1 MYRPGVKSMSK
12 AQKISVAR
20 ILTAAVLLA
29 AELLLPVSGPV
40 SLIICIAAYLV
51 VGAEVVYEAFK
62 ELFTGQAFGEN
73 LLMTIATIGAFFIQ
87 EYSEA
92 VLVMLLYQIGEL
104 FQSMAVGK
112 SRRAISDLMELRPDT
127 ANVMRDGQLVQVH
140 PIEVKAGMEIIVKPG
155 EKVPLDGTVM
165 QGNSYIDASALTG
178 EALPQQVGPGSA
190 VLSGSVN
197 TSAPLQ
203 ITVTKEYNESTATK
217 ILNMIEDVGGKKARA
232 ESFITKFSKYYT
244 PIVVGCAVL
253 LAVLPILFVKDA
265 VASEWIRRALMF
277 LVVSCPCALVI
288 SVPLSYFGGIGC
300 ASKNGILIKGSNS
313 VDALAGVTAVAMDKT
328 GTLTKGQLQVAAVE
342 AQGFAE
348 EQVLEYAALTEWYS
362 DHPIALAIKR
372 AYGEELEQQPEQS
385 EEIAG
390 KGMVARLQGKRI
402 AVGNAQ
408 LMDLEGAAYA
418 PYEGGGSAVYVSVD
432 GVYAGRILV
441 KDQLRAEAGQAIRQ
455 LKQLGVQNITMLSG
469 DSQAA
474 VREVAE
480 QLEIDARGELLP
492 GDKVEQ
498 VEQLIAANE
507 SGKLAFVGDGINDAP
522 VLTRADVGVAMGT
535 IGKDAAIEAADM
547 VIMGDDLRK
556 LPAAIQISRKVS
568 RIVKQNI
575 SIALIIKIGVLIL
588 SALGWSNMILAIFA
602 DVGVMILAIINAMR
616 TLKIKLP
623 QLED

>member
-1 MYRPGVKSMSK
+1 MSK
-12 AQKISVAR
+12 AQRISVAR

-178 EALPQQVGPGSA
+178 ESLPQQVGPGSA

-348 EQVLEYAALTEWYS
+348 KQVLEYAALTEWYS

-408 LMDLEGAAYA
+408 LMELEGAAYA

>member
-1 MYRPGVKSMSK
+1 MSK
-12 AQKISVAR
+12 AQKISAAR

-178 EALPQQVGPGSA
+178 ESLPQQVGPGSA

-408 LMDLEGAAYA
+408 LMELEGAAYA

-556 LPAAIQISRKVS
+556 LPAAIQISKKVS

>member
-1 MYRPGVKSMSK
+1 MSK

-178 EALPQQVGPGSA
+178 ESLPQQVGPGSA

-408 LMDLEGAAYA
+408 LMELEGAAYA

-432 GVYAGRILV
+432 RVYAGRILV
-441 KDQLRAEAGQAIRQ
+441 KDQLRAEAGKAIRQ

>member
-12 AQKISVAR
+12 AQKTSAAR

-73 LLMTIATIGAFFIQ
+73 LLMTIATIGAFFIR

-178 EALPQQVGPGSA
+178 ESLPQQVGPGSA

-408 LMDLEGAAYA
+408 LMELEGAAYT

-498 VEQLIAANE
+498 VEQLIEANE

-588 SALGWSNMILAIFA
+588 SAIGWSNMILAIFA

>member
-1 MYRPGVKSMSK
+1 MSK
-12 AQKISVAR
+12 AQKISVGK
-20 ILTAAVLLA
+20 ILAATVLLVA
-29 AELLLPVSGPV
+29 GLLLPVSETI
-40 SLIICIAAYLV
+40 SFIICIAAYLM
-51 VGAEVVYEAFK
+51 VGADVVYEAFK

-73 LLMTIATIGAFFIQ
+73 LLMTIATIGAFFIR

-127 ANVMRDGQLVQVH
+127 ANVMRDGRLVQVH

-155 EKVPLDGTVM
+155 EKIPLDGTVS
-165 QGNSYIDASALTG
+165 QGNSYIDSSALTG
-178 EALPQQVGPGSA
+178 ESVPQQVGPGST

-232 ESFITKFSKYYT
+232 ESFITRFSRYYT

-253 LAVLPILFVKDA
+253 LAVLPILLVKDV

-342 AQGFAE
+342 PQGLE
-348 EQVLEYAALTEWYS
+348 EGQVLEYAALTEWYS

-390 KGMVARLQGKRI
+390 KGMVAHLQGKRI

-408 LMDLEGAAYA
+408 LMELEGAAYA

-432 GVYAGRILV
+432 GTYAGRILV
-441 KDQLRAEAGQAIRQ
+441 KDQLRPEAGQAIRQ
-455 LKQLGVQNITMLSG
+455 LKRLGVKNITMLSG
-469 DSQAA
+469 DSRAA

-480 QLEIDARGELLP
+480 QLGVNARGELLP

-507 SGKLAFVGDGINDAP
+507 PGKLAFVGDGINDAP

-588 SALGWSNMILAIFA
+588 SALGWSNMIMAIFA
-602 DVGVMILAIINAMR
+602 DVGVMVLAIINAMR
-616 TLKIKLP
+616 TLKIGLP
-623 QLED
+623 Q

>member
-1 MYRPGVKSMSK
+1 MSK
-12 AQKISVAR
+12 AQKISVGK
-20 ILTAAVLLA
+20 ILAATVLLVA
-29 AELLLPVSGPV
+29 GLLLPVSETI
-40 SLIICIAAYLV
+40 SFIICIAAYLM
-51 VGAEVVYEAFK
+51 VGADVVYEAFK

-73 LLMTIATIGAFFIQ
+73 LLMTIATIGAFFIR

-155 EKVPLDGTVM
+155 EKIPLDGTVS
-165 QGNSYIDASALTG
+165 QGNSYIDSSALTG
-178 EALPQQVGPGSA
+178 ESVPQQVGPGST

-232 ESFITKFSKYYT
+232 ESFITRFSRYYT

-253 LAVLPILFVKDA
+253 LAVLPILLVKDA

-342 AQGFAE
+342 PQGLE
-348 EQVLEYAALTEWYS
+348 EGQVLEYAALTEWYS

-390 KGMVARLQGKRI
+390 KGMVAHLQGKRI

-408 LMDLEGAAYA
+408 LMELEGAAYA

-432 GVYAGRILV
+432 GTYAGRILV
-441 KDQLRAEAGQAIRQ
+441 KDQLRPEAGQAIRQ
-455 LKQLGVQNITMLSG
+455 LKRLGVKNITMLSG
-469 DSQAA
+469 DSRAA

-480 QLEIDARGELLP
+480 QLGVNARGELLP

-507 SGKLAFVGDGINDAP
+507 PGKLAFVGDGINDAP

-588 SALGWSNMILAIFA
+588 SALGWSNMIMAIFA
-602 DVGVMILAIINAMR
+602 DVGVMVLAIINAMR
-616 TLKIKLP
+616 TLKIGLP
-623 QLED
+623 Q

>member
-1 MYRPGVKSMSK
+1 MSK
-12 AQKISVAR
+12 AQKISAAR

-178 EALPQQVGPGSA
+178 ESLPQQVGPGSA

-408 LMDLEGAAYA
+408 LMELEGAAYA

>member
-1 MYRPGVKSMSK
+1 MSK

-178 EALPQQVGPGSA
+178 ESLPQQVGPGSA

-408 LMDLEGAAYA
+408 LMELEGAAYA

>member
-1 MYRPGVKSMSK
+1 
-12 AQKISVAR
+12 
-20 ILTAAVLLA
+20 
-29 AELLLPVSGPV
+29 
-40 SLIICIAAYLV
+40 
-51 VGAEVVYEAFK
+51 
-62 ELFTGQAFGEN
+62 
-73 LLMTIATIGAFFIQ
+73 MTIATIGAFFIQ

-348 EQVLEYAALTEWYS
+348 KQVLEYAALTEWYS

-408 LMDLEGAAYA
+408 LMELEGAAYA

-455 LKQLGVQNITMLSG
+455 LKQLGVQNITLLSG

>member
-1 MYRPGVKSMSK
+1 MSK
-12 AQKISVAR
+12 AQKISVGK
-20 ILTAAVLLA
+20 ILAAAVLLA
-29 AELLLPVSGPV
+29 AGLLLPVSETI
-40 SLIICIAAYLV
+40 SFIICIAAYLM
-51 VGAEVVYEAFK
+51 VGADVVYEAFK

-73 LLMTIATIGAFFIQ
+73 LLMAIATIGAFFIR

-155 EKVPLDGTVM
+155 EKIPLDGTVS
-165 QGNSYIDASALTG
+165 QGNSYIDSSALTG
-178 EALPQQVGPGSA
+178 ESVPQQVGSGST

-232 ESFITKFSKYYT
+232 ESFITRFSRYYT

-253 LAVLPILFVKDA
+253 LAVLPILLVKDA

-342 AQGFAE
+342 PQGLE
-348 EQVLEYAALTEWYS
+348 EGQVLEYAALTEWYS

-390 KGMVARLQGKRI
+390 KGMVAHLQGKRI

-408 LMDLEGAAYA
+408 LMELEGAAYA

-432 GVYAGRILV
+432 GTYAGRILV
-441 KDQLRAEAGQAIRQ
+441 KDQLRPEAGQAIRQ
-455 LKQLGVQNITMLSG
+455 LKRLGIKNITMLSG
-469 DSQAA
+469 DSHAA

-480 QLEIDARGELLP
+480 QLGVNARGELLP

-507 SGKLAFVGDGINDAP
+507 PGKLAFVGDGINDAP

-588 SALGWSNMILAIFA
+588 SALGWSNMIMAIFA
-602 DVGVMILAIINAMR
+602 DVGVMVLAIINAMR
-616 TLKIKLP
+616 TLKIGLP
-623 QLED
+623 Q